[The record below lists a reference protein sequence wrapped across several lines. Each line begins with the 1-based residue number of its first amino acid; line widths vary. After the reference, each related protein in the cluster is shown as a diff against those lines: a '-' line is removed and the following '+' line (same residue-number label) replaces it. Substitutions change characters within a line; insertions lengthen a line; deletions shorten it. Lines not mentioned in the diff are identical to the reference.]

1 MAYEILAR
9 YYDELMAEVDYAEWF
24 GKLRRIC
31 HNYGKR
37 LDARTRILDLACG
50 TGRMTLQ
57 FAQTGAQVIGV
68 DLSPEMLSMAD
79 MRLRNAG
86 YQVLLLQQDMRE
98 CVLPYQV
105 DVVFCLC
112 DSLNYLKD
120 VSEMKATF
128 ARVSEVLASDGL
140 FIFDLN
146 TKYKLSQVYG
156 NNTYAERRDSF
167 SYIWENT
174 WDPVAE
180 VCQMDLAFFV
190 RRSDDLFVE
199 YTETHRET
207 FYATGAVEQ
216 ALGEAGL
223 HLLALYG
230 DDLAAEPDER
240 TERITYVAAKASA
253 TGGGE

>member
-1 MAYEILAR
+1 MAYEILAA
-9 YYDELMAEVDYAEWF
+9 YYDELMAEVDYDRWFDGLRNICSSF
-24 GKLRRIC
+24 GKGI
-31 HNYGKR
+31 NEK
-37 LDARTRILDLACG
+37 TRVLDLACG

-57 FAQTGAQVIGV
+57 FAKTGAQVVGV
-68 DLSPEMLSMAD
+68 DLSAD
-79 MRLRNAG
+79 MLTVADARLRDAG
-86 YQVLLLQQDMRE
+86 YSVLFLQQDMRE
-98 CVLPYQV
+98 CILPHQV
-105 DVVFCLC
+105 DLVFCLC
-112 DSLNYLKD
+112 DSLNYLADLSD
-120 VSEMKATF
+120 VQRTF
-128 ARVSEVLASDGL
+128 ARVAQLLAPDGL
-140 FIFDLN
+140 FVFDLN
-146 TKYKLSQVYG
+146 TKYKLSQIYG
-156 NNTYAERRDSF
+156 DNTYAERRDDF